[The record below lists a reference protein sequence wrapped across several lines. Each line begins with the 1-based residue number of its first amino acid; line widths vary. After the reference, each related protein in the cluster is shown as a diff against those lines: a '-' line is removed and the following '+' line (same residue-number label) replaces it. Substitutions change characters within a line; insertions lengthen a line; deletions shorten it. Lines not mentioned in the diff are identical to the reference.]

1 MSQSMTHSSSRL
13 CDTATTVDCSVFFSC
28 EMTSGWPRADSC
40 GSSSDNH
47 SEALYQIAFFNSYLL
62 VTFQAGTLVTPAII
76 LSVLSEEFRLPRAK
90 VECDIWDI
98 RGCEADR
105 DIDVDAM
112 FQIVSF
118 IKERFH
124 SKLLHRKT
132 AIVVDQDVT
141 YGLTRMFQILADDL
155 PYEIEIFRTYREAQQ
170 WIENEGT

>member
-1 MSQSMTHSSSRL
+1 MT
-13 CDTATTVDCSVFFSC
+13 
-28 EMTSGWPRADSC
+28 E
-40 GSSSDNH
+40 DN
-47 SEALYQIAFFNSYLL
+47 SEALYQIAFFDSYLL

-76 LSVLSEEFRLPRAK
+76 LSVLNEEFRLPKAS
-90 VECDIWDI
+90 VVCDIWDI

-105 DIDVDAM
+105 DIDANAM
-112 FQIVSF
+112 FRIVSF

-124 SKLLHRKT
+124 SKLSHRKT

-155 PYEIEIFRTYREAQQ
+155 PYEIEIFRSFREAQQ